1 MKKISYAYKSAYS
14 NSSLNLSIDLEIY
27 NKAKT
32 IFIHQIKN
40 GIKEYNVLFNYLDYS
55 KLTELN
61 FLYPI
66 DHQQPIKCIFCH
78 KTSEE
83 TKFGKDPHVIP
94 YLLGNP
100 FLLHYEECN
109 ECNSYFGET
118 LECELDKYL
127 KPYRTL
133 NRLKNRSGNLIR
145 TDFSPKRSF
154 RYEEAQNTYF
164 FDLLENELSFD
175 HDKNTA
181 TIHVKRE
188 KHSPLLV
195 YKALMK
201 IFFGLLPREHLS
213 KFENLRQWIID
224 RDKNSKIFSPLTVIK
239 TRLNGY
245 STATLDVIILHKPVT
260 TIEEFQKSPAREN
273 YEYLGYI
280 RFGSITFEIPLLT
293 DLSFEKLNIMKQ
305 SNIKTEFSFPHIPK
319 PGYPIDYEILDFSET
334 KKIRDVETMYFGYTK
349 MTETKLD

>member
-1 MKKISYAYKSAYS
+1 MY
-14 NSSLNLSIDLEIY
+14 DFH
-27 NKAKT
+27 T
-32 IFIHQIKN
+32 DF
-40 GIKEYNVLFNYLDYS
+40 G
-55 KLTELN
+55 
-61 FLYPI
+61 
-66 DHQQPIKCIFCH
+66 
-78 KTSEE
+78 SEE
-83 TKFGKDPHVIP
+83 FSRWMG
-94 YLLGNP
+94 
-100 FLLHYEECN
+100 
-109 ECNSYFGET
+109 
-118 LECELDKYL
+118 
-127 KPYRTL
+127 RTL
-133 NRLKNRSGNLIR
+133 VIMCRPLCAATQS
-145 TDFSPKRSF
+145 
-154 RYEEAQNTYF
+154 AVV
-164 FDLLENELSFD
+164 LSS
-175 HDKNTA
+175 TA
-181 TIHVKRE
+181 
-188 KHSPLLV
+188 
-195 YKALMK
+195 ALMK